1 MSNSLRS
8 HGGLWEENPRSEA
21 PKGLVG
27 GPGAPLYP
35 RGSKDPWRVSGQE
48 RKVDRVSLGEDASG
62 SPGKL
67 GEAAG
72 EGSAV
77 VLRRVA
83 QAVLVSASSLSPCVM
98 SSAAAC

>member
-1 MSNSLRS
+1 MGSGKRILDQR
-8 HGGLWEENPRSEA
+8 LQRAWLEA
-21 PKGLVG
+21 QEP
-27 GPGAPLYP
+27 PFIPE
-35 RGSKDPWRVSGQE
+35 DPWRVSGQE
-48 RKVDRVSLGEDASG
+48 REVDRVSLGEDASG

-83 QAVLVSASSLSPCVM
+83 QAVLGSASSLSPCVM